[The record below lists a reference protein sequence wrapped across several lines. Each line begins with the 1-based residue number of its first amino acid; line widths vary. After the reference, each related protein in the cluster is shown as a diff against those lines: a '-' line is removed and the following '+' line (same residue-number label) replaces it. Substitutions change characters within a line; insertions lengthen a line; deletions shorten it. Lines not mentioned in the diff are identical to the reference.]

1 MTHVLTDLNNTGRLI
16 SSWLLAFVSK
26 TILNPR
32 VSHRHPLTVHFFAVP
47 GRLRHKSA
55 LLWRAKTKNSN
66 FNFLFL
72 NFDTVFRRNESDG
85 ISAIKFETAPIHFL
99 SDLFV
104 AVAIAVAWAPSGSL
118 PGTWSKITSR
128 SLRSLIGQL
137 SFLLVPNMVLAKI
150 KIHEHR
156 TKETRELLVPTPYE
170 FLVIVKKI
178 VKKLR
183 SATNVL
189 QWGMKKRHIN

>member
-1 MTHVLTDLNNTGRLI
+1 MTRVLTDLKNTGRII
-16 SSWLLAFVSK
+16 SSWLLACVSK

-55 LLWRAKTKNSN
+55 LLWRAKTKYSD

-72 NFDTVFRRNESDG
+72 NFHTVFRRNESDG

-104 AVAIAVAWAPSGSL
+104 AVAWAPSGSL

-156 TKETRELLVPTPYE
+156 AKETWELLVPTAYE